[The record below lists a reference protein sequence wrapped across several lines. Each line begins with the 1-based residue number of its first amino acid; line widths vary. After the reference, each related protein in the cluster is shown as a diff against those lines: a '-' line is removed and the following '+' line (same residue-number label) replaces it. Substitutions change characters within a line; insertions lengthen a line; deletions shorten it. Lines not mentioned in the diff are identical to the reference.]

1 MKTRVIHL
9 VSSLSFRD
17 KVLLIAITCLIL
29 PAISTF
35 TVYNYLTKDAVKEQA
50 IISAQNELKLTDEY
64 LKKVFEDMLYT
75 LNFIQLDTEL
85 NTIFK
90 YPSSAIASLQEGTEY
105 EEFIN
110 DQKVQ
115 QKLDT
120 ITLLDQKAYVTI
132 LLNNG
137 KFYTNY
143 SFHEFNPLNLKN
155 ESWFK
160 ILSKLK
166 GYRSIWIAPQPTMI
180 ASERKNNQFQLS
192 VARPLRDSN
201 LGVYGYAVVTV
212 MENRIIDILSSENT
226 DHSMV
231 LLNER
236 NNLIVKNHYFDW
248 KITEKMSE
256 KLGRNTLDVMTI
268 KDEKY
273 LINSRELSITGW
285 KLISLNPYDHAI
297 SKINAIFKRLFLV
310 QALAYILFLILLV
323 FLLRKILNRLVDL
336 KNLAKKVQ
344 NGDLSVRSEA
354 QGNDEIA
361 TLSTSFNLMLDKV
374 NDVIEEN
381 TLTLTRKRQAEL
393 AMLQAQIN
401 PHFLFNVLNSI
412 RMKVMMKGD
421 YDSAGMI
428 SSLSKLLRITID
440 KHKGMI
446 PFREELAIN
455 KDYIRL
461 MNMRKRHVIELKME
475 VSIETSNIKL
485 PRLVLQPIIEN
496 AIIHG
501 LNEQEGHILI
511 KAKYSHPIFTIE
523 IEDNGTGMPKEQLK
537 RIQGSLSH
545 SEEEYSSQSGRSEGF
560 SSIGLSNVYERMT
573 LTFGE
578 NFLMQVQS
586 EPDNGTKVSMFIP
599 IQEEENHV

>member
-1 MKTRVIHL
+1 MKEL

-50 IISAQNELKLTDEY
+50 ISSAQNELKLTNEY
-64 LKKVFEDMLYT
+64 LKKEFEDMLYT

-90 YPSSAIASLQEGTEY
+90 YPSSYSSAFENGTEY

-132 LLNNG
+132 LLNSG

-160 ILSKLK
+160 ILSRLK
-166 GYRSIWIAPQPTMI
+166 GYQSIWIAPQPTMI
-180 ASERKNNQFQLS
+180 ASERKNNPFQLS

-201 LGVYGYAVVTV
+201 QGVYGYAVVTV
-212 MENRIIDILSSENT
+212 MENRIIDILNSENT

-236 NNLIVKNHYFDW
+236 NELIAKNHYFDW
-248 KITEKMSE
+248 ELTDAVTE
-256 KLGRNTLDVMTI
+256 KLGRNTSDVMTI
-268 KDEKY
+268 KSEKY

-285 KLISLNPYDHAI
+285 KLISLNPYDNAI
-297 SKINAIFKRLFLV
+297 SKINAIFKRVFLV
-310 QALAYILFLILLV
+310 QAIAFVLFLFLLV
-323 FLLRKILNRLVDL
+323 YLLRKILNRLVDL
-336 KNLAKKVQ
+336 KNLAQKVQ
-344 NGDLSVRSEA
+344 KGDLSVRSAA

-374 NDVIEEN
+374 NEVIEEN
-381 TLTLTRKRQAEL
+381 TLTQTRKRQAEL

-440 KHKGMI
+440 KHKGLI
-446 PFREELAIN
+446 PFHEELAIN

-461 MNMRKRHVIELKME
+461 MNMRKRHEIELKME

-511 KAKYSHPIFTIE
+511 RANYTHPNFTIE
-523 IEDNGTGMPKEQLK
+523 IEDNGTGMNNEQLN
-537 RIQGSLSH
+537 RVQESLSNTGVDSSGK
-545 SEEEYSSQSGRSEGF
+545 SEQSKGF
-560 SSIGLSNVYERMT
+560 SSIGLSNVYERMA

-578 NFLMQVQS
+578 GFLMQVHS
-586 EPDNGTKVSMFIP
+586 VPKKGTKVSMFIP
-599 IQEEENHV
+599 IEKEENHV

>member
-1 MKTRVIHL
+1 MKTRVIHF

-29 PAISTF
+29 PAITTF

-50 IISAQNELKLTDEY
+50 ISSAQNELKLTNEY
-64 LKKVFEDMLYT
+64 LKKEFEDMLYT

-90 YPSSAIASLQEGTEY
+90 YPSSYSSALESGTEY
-105 EEFIN
+105 DEFIN

-143 SFHEFNPLNLKN
+143 SFHEFNPLELKN
-155 ESWFK
+155 EPWFK
-160 ILSKLK
+160 ILSRLK

-180 ASERKNNQFQLS
+180 ISERKNNPFQLS
-192 VARPLRDSN
+192 VARPLRDSIQ
-201 LGVYGYAVVTV
+201 GVYGYAVVTV
-212 MENRIIDILSSENT
+212 MENRIIDILNSENT
-226 DHSMV
+226 GHSMI

-236 NNLIVKNHYFDW
+236 NNLIAKNQYFDW
-248 KITEKMSE
+248 KLTKDVTEE
-256 KLGRNTLDVMTI
+256 LGRNTSDVMTI
-268 KDEKY
+268 NGEKY

-285 KLISLNPYDHAI
+285 KLISLNPYENAI
-297 SKINAIFKRLFLV
+297 SKINAIFKRVFLV
-310 QALAYILFLILLV
+310 QALAYVLFLILLV
-323 FLLRKILNRLVDL
+323 YLLRKILNRLVDL

-344 NGDLSVRSEA
+344 KGDLSVRSEA
-354 QGNDEIA
+354 KGNDEIA

-374 NDVIEEN
+374 NKVIEEN
-381 TLTLTRKRQAEL
+381 TLTETRKRQAEL

-421 YDSAGMI
+421 YDSAGML
-428 SSLSKLLRITID
+428 SSLSKLLRMTID

-446 PFREELAIN
+446 PFHEELAIN

-461 MNMRKRHVIELKME
+461 MNMRKRHKIELKME

-511 KAKYSHPIFTIE
+511 KAHYISPTFTIE
-523 IEDNGTGMPKEQLK
+523 IEDNGTGMRKEHLTRIQERLSNPGENLQLK
-537 RIQGSLSH
+537 VNETRD
-545 SEEEYSSQSGRSEGF
+545 F
-560 SSIGLSNVYERMT
+560 
-573 LTFGE
+573 
-578 NFLMQVQS
+578 QVLAYQM
-586 EPDNGTKVSMFIP
+586 SMK
-599 IQEEENHV
+599 E

>member
-1 MKTRVIHL
+1 MRVIHL

-29 PAISTF
+29 PAICTF

-50 IISAQNELKLTDEY
+50 ISSAQNELKLTNEY
-64 LKKVFEDMLYT
+64 LKKEFENMLYT

-90 YPSSAIASLQEGTEY
+90 YPSRHSASIEGGTEY

-120 ITLLDQKAYVTI
+120 ITLLDQKSYVTI
-132 LLNNG
+132 LLKNG

-143 SFHEFNPLNLKN
+143 SFHEFNPLNLKK
-155 ESWFK
+155 EPWFK
-160 ILSKLK
+160 ILSRLN

-180 ASERKNNQFQLS
+180 ASERRNNQFQLS

-212 MENRIIDILSSENT
+212 MENRIIDILNSENT

-236 NNLIVKNHYFDW
+236 NKLIAKNHYFDREL
-248 KITEKMSE
+248 TEE
-256 KLGRNTLDVMTI
+256 LTERLGRNTLDVMTI
-268 KDEKY
+268 KGEKY
-273 LINSRELSITGW
+273 LVNTRELSITGW

-297 SKINAIFKRLFLV
+297 SKINAIFKRVFLI
-310 QALAYILFLILLV
+310 QAIAYVLFLILLV
-323 FLLRKILNRLVDL
+323 YLLRKVLNRLVDL
-336 KNLAKKVQ
+336 KILAKKVQ

-374 NDVIEEN
+374 NEVIEEN
-381 TLTLTRKRQAEL
+381 TLTQTRKRQAEL

-440 KHKGMI
+440 KQKGMI
-446 PFREELAIN
+446 PFHEELAIN

-461 MNMRKRHVIELKME
+461 MNMRKKHEIELKME

-501 LNEQEGHILI
+501 LNEQEGYILI
-511 KAKYSHPIFTIE
+511 KANYSHPIFTIE
-523 IEDNGTGMPKEQLK
+523 IEDNGTGMRKEQLK
-537 RIQGSLSH
+537 RIQEGFSNSMA
-545 SEEEYSSQSGRSEGF
+545 ESSGEDKRSGGF

-573 LTFGE
+573 LTFGDS
-578 NFLMQVQS
+578 FLMQVQS
-586 EPDNGTKVSMFIP
+586 EPGKGTKVSMSIP
-599 IQEEENHV
+599 IPEEERHV